1 MDAVTCP
8 PGYQKIKAKASVST
22 IDPPIPYLLVVLM
35 NLFPRL
41 ALLFSPFKKF
51 PMASSTSYNY
61 STSSSSATTP
71 RSSSPSSITSRS
83 SNTTVSKRMSLSSR
97 RISGPFNPL
106 AGVDI
111 DAIEAQMKMSALD
124 GLRGYA
130 QDHYGVVR
138 QENRTEYV
146 GEERARGVNVL
157 REPGWNK
164 GSSPLSF
171 H

>member
-1 MDAVTCP
+1 
-8 PGYQKIKAKASVST
+8 
-22 IDPPIPYLLVVLM
+22 
-35 NLFPRL
+35 
-41 ALLFSPFKKF
+41 
-51 PMASSTSYNY
+51 
-61 STSSSSATTP
+61 
-71 RSSSPSSITSRS
+71 
-83 SNTTVSKRMSLSSR
+83 
-97 RISGPFNPL
+97 
-106 AGVDI
+106 VDI

-164 GSSPLSF
+164 GSSPPLSSPALKEKNGLHGSGSRRASGASWTRSLGAHSVLSF
-171 H
+171 MGASPQTPGLAALDYYSGRSDIFSIVEI